1 MSMDKTQLEARIRD
15 GLSHCLP
22 VTKEDAQLTCESCPY
37 HPACDETDYA
47 LSSAR
52 LPVSMVEDI
61 RRLVS
66 GEMA

>member
-1 MSMDKTQLEARIRD
+1 MSSKNELEGKIRD
-15 GLSHCLP
+15 GLNHCMP
-22 VTKEDAQLTCESCPY
+22 VTKQDAQLTCESCPY
-37 HPACDETDYA
+37 HPSCDGTEYA

-52 LPVSMVEDI
+52 LPASMVEDI